1 MHGNRSFFITFRGV
15 LNRLF
20 LLDNNIYSDMAHDHN
35 HGHSSSKNIAVAFF
49 LNLGFSIFE
58 FVGGL
63 YTNSVAITSDALHD
77 LGDAV
82 SLGVSWYFERVS
94 RRGPSAKF
102 SYGRRRFSVMAA
114 IINSL
119 VLLAGSMVILWES
132 VPRLWNP
139 VATDAVGMFW
149 FAVVGIVVNGVAVLR
164 LRGGESLNERVV
176 GLHLLED
183 VLGWAA
189 VLVGSVVI
197 YFFDVPIVDPL
208 LSVGITLFI
217 LWNVYRN
224 LRSAARVI
232 LQAVPEGVDVVA
244 VRDALALVAGVK
256 SVHDLHVWSMDGEYM
271 VLSVHVQV
279 VEGADYVV
287 VKRQVRDMLAA
298 KYDIEHATIEVDG
311 PGCECEM
318 VDCN

>member
-1 MHGNRSFFITFRGV
+1 
-15 LNRLF
+15 
-20 LLDNNIYSDMAHDHN
+20 MAHDHN

-58 FVGGL
+58 FVGGI

-139 VATDAVGMFW
+139 VATDTVGMFW

-164 LRGGESLNERVV
+164 LRGGVSLNERVV

-217 LWNVYRN
+217 LWNVYHN

-287 VKRQVRDMLAA
+287 VKRQVRDMLGA
-298 KYDIEHATIEVDG
+298 KFGVEHATIEVDG